1 MELKRLVTQFT
12 YRIEPKPEGG
22 FVAHATDP
30 TIPVL
35 EAPTREELQQKI
47 QATIAAGLAKEF
59 PGLKFPAE
67 GEKLKFAFHIEHKPG
82 GGFTIHSGD
91 ANTPAIEGASH
102 DDIESPFIEKL
113 TGLIGKHM
121 MPELMQALAQQ
132 GNGTDIKVVVNR
144 QTFSTKAG
152 SNTLGLDAAKTFT
165 SGPIQANGAKVGDA
179 EFSNRP
185 GANFGTIDN
194 APLTPEAGNWKM
206 FRFLL
211 ALLLGAALTYFF
223 AHHR

>member
-35 EAPTREELQQKI
+35 EAPTREELQRKI
-47 QATIAAGLAKEF
+47 QATIAAGLAKKF

-67 GEKLKFAFHIEHKPG
+67 GEKLKFAFHIERKPG

-91 ANTPAIEGASH
+91 ANTPAIEGATH
-102 DDIESPFIEKL
+102 DDIENHFAEKL
-113 TGLIGKHM
+113 TGFVGKCV

-194 APLTPEAGNWKM
+194 APLTPEAGNWKV

-211 ALLLGAALTYFF
+211 AVIIVAVFMYFF